1 MWLLLTA
8 LPAPKAAGRLST
20 NIVVVS
26 GKRVH
31 DRDRDSYDASMPTP
45 VSSPLPTTPRA
56 SGAPLVVTGW
66 CLVAIWLA
74 ATVTN
79 ALSAGSS
86 IASVAEAISGAAL
99 LVFVLLHTLTL
110 YKPAGAIAYVAIA
123 ATVAFGLEACSIA
136 TGFPFGF
143 YTHYGE
149 GPRAF
154 GVPFTVVAAWLI
166 LAWVAWIL
174 ARVIVG
180 ECRSRRLSA
189 IVTPVVATLI
199 VGSYDLVIDPFGAYV
214 RHMYSYRSPSGVLGV
229 PLSNYAG
236 WLITGWVLFQTFAL
250 IERRWRREP
259 TATTR
264 SALLMPAVI
273 WFGLGL
279 QVNLGLLRAGDAT
292 TTIQGTPV
300 ALADIYE
307 TCAEM
312 TWFMMGLVV
321 VLSVI
326 RLYQGTPAASPE
338 MAD

>member
-1 MWLLLTA
+1 MLTMWLLLMV
-8 LPAPKAAGRLST
+8 LPAPSALGRFSAK
-20 NIVVVS
+20 IVALPGRRVV
-26 GKRVH
+26 GGY
-31 DRDRDSYDASMPTP
+31 DSCVSTP
-45 VSSPLPTTPRA
+45 VSSTSPTTPRA
-56 SGAPLVVTGW
+56 PEVPLVVAGW
-66 CLVAIWLA
+66 CVVATCFA
-74 ATVTN
+74 AMVTT
-79 ALSAGSS
+79 ALTGGSS
-86 IASVAEAISGAAL
+86 ISAVAEAISGAAL
-99 LVFVLLHTLTL
+99 AVFVLLHTLTL
-110 YKPAGAIAYVAIA
+110 YKPAGAVAYLAIA
-123 ATVAFGLEACSIA
+123 VTVGFGLEACSLA

-143 YTHYGE
+143 YTHHVE

-154 GVPFTVVAAWLI
+154 GVPFTVVAAWAI

-180 ECRSRRLSA
+180 EFRSRTLSVV
-189 IVTPVVATLI
+189 VTPVVATLI
-199 VGSYDLVIDPFGAYV
+199 VGGYDLVIDPIGAYV
-214 RHMYSYRSPSGVLGV
+214 RQMYSYRSPSGVLGV
-229 PLSNYAG
+229 PLSNYVG
-236 WLITGWVLFQTFAL
+236 WVITGWVLFQTFAL

-259 TATTR
+259 SSVTR

-321 VLSVI
+321 VVSVV

-338 MAD
+338 IAD